1 VFFARFTNFL
11 TGYAR
16 FSFCF
21 KIEQMFLLSS
31 SFFGILK
38 RKEEFIMKKVIF
50 LVDMQSFYASVEKA
64 KHHQDLDRPLVV
76 SGDPTRRSGV
86 ILAACPLAKKYGIK
100 NGERLWEAQQK
111 CPDLIM
117 VPPHMQEYIDNS
129 IVITD
134 ILESFTDLVEPYSID
149 EQFMDVTHSQKLF
162 GTPYE
167 IAKHIQHEIYSK
179 LKVVARVGIGEN
191 KVLAKMA
198 CDNFSKKNK
207 DGIFFLEKETLH
219 ETLWPLPIEK
229 LFRAGEKMSQHLR
242 RRAIRTIGD
251 LAQTDVN
258 KIKKIW
264 GIHGQ
269 VLWMNAHGVDHSP
282 ISLSST
288 NSQKAIGNGM
298 TLPRDYSEKA
308 EIKVV
313 LLELCEEVCR
323 RARMARVIAE
333 TISLSFSG
341 ASYEIRTGFHR
352 QQKMAEPT
360 NMTME
365 VFHYACQLLETFWD
379 QESIRRLHV
388 SLSNL
393 LSDQT
398 IQLNLFQ
405 QDRAQSINLGYTTD
419 EITYKYGKN
428 AVMRAASLLPASQA
442 KERSAKIGGH
452 YK

>member
-1 VFFARFTNFL
+1 
-11 TGYAR
+11 
-16 FSFCF
+16 
-21 KIEQMFLLSS
+21 
-31 SFFGILK
+31 
-38 RKEEFIMKKVIF
+38 MKKVIF

-64 KHHQDLDRPLVV
+64 KHHQNLDRPLVV

-86 ILAACPLAKKYGIK
+86 ILAACPLAKKYGIQ
-100 NGERLWEAQQK
+100 NGERLWEAEQK
-111 CPDLIM
+111 CPDLIT

-134 ILESFTDLVEPYSID
+134 ILEGFTDLVEPYSID

-179 LKVVARVGIGEN
+179 LKVIARVGIGEN

-207 DGIFFLEKETLH
+207 NGIFFLKKEELH

-229 LFRAGEKMSQHLR
+229 LFRVGGKMSQHLR
-242 RRAIRTIGD
+242 RRAIRTIGE

-269 VLWMNAHGVDHSP
+269 VLWMNAHGVDYSP

-288 NSQKAIGNGM
+288 NSQKGIGNGM

-323 RARMARVIAE
+323 RARMARVMGE
-333 TISLSFSG
+333 TVSLSFSG
-341 ASYEIRTGFHR
+341 ASYDIRTGFHR
-352 QQKMAEPT
+352 QQKMADPT

-379 QESIRRLHV
+379 KEPIRRLHV
-388 SLSNL
+388 SLTNL
-393 LSDQT
+393 KSDQT

-405 QDRAQSINLGYTTD
+405 QDRARSINLGYTTD
-419 EITYKYGKN
+419 EITNKYGKT
-428 AVMRAASLLPASQA
+428 AVMRAASLLPASQL

-452 YK
+452 DK

>member
-1 VFFARFTNFL
+1 
-11 TGYAR
+11 
-16 FSFCF
+16 
-21 KIEQMFLLSS
+21 
-31 SFFGILK
+31 
-38 RKEEFIMKKVIF
+38 MKKVIF

-64 KHHQDLDRPLVV
+64 KHHQDTDRPLVV

-86 ILAACPLAKKYGIK
+86 ILAACPLAKQYGIQ
-100 NGERLWEAQQK
+100 NGERLWEAEQK
-111 CPDLIM
+111 CPNLIM

-129 IVITD
+129 LVITD
-134 ILESFTDLVEPYSID
+134 ILESVTDLVEPYSID

-162 GTPYE
+162 GDPYD

-198 CDNFSKKNK
+198 CDNFAKKKK
-207 DGIFFLEKETLH
+207 DGIFHLKKEELE

-229 LFRAGEKMSQHLR
+229 LFRAGGKMSRHLR
-242 RRAIRTIGD
+242 KRAIRTIGE

-258 KIKKIW
+258 KIKRVW

-269 VLWMNAHGVDHSP
+269 VLWMNAHGVDYSP

-288 NSQKAIGNGM
+288 NGQKGIGNGM

-323 RARMARVIAE
+323 RARMASVMGE
-333 TISLSFSG
+333 TVTLGISG
-341 ASYEIRTGFHR
+341 ASYDIRTGFHR
-352 QQKMAEPT
+352 QQKMSDPT

-365 VFHYACQLLETFWD
+365 VFHYACQLLDKFWD
-379 QESIRRLHV
+379 EEPIRRLHI
-388 SLSNL
+388 SLSSL
-393 LSDQT
+393 MSDQT
-398 IQLNLFQ
+398 VQLNLFQ

-419 EITYKYGKN
+419 EITNKYGKT
-428 AVMRAASLLPASQA
+428 AVMRAASLLPASQV

>member
-1 VFFARFTNFL
+1 
-11 TGYAR
+11 
-16 FSFCF
+16 
-21 KIEQMFLLSS
+21 
-31 SFFGILK
+31 
-38 RKEEFIMKKVIF
+38 MKKVIF
-50 LVDMQSFYASVEKA
+50 LVDMQSFFASVEKA
-64 KHHQDLDRPLVV
+64 KHYQDLNRPLVV

-86 ILAACPLAKKYGIK
+86 ILAACPLAKTYGIK
-100 NGERLWEAQQK
+100 NGERLWEAEQK
-111 CPDLIM
+111 CPDLVT

-129 IVITD
+129 ITITD

-149 EQFMDVTHSQKLF
+149 EQFMDITHSQKLF

-167 IAKHIQHEIYSK
+167 IAEHVQHEIYSK

-198 CDNFSKKNK
+198 CDNFSKKNQN
-207 DGIFFLEKETLH
+207 GIFWLKKENIQ

-229 LFRAGEKMSQHLR
+229 LFRAGGKMSQHLR
-242 RRAIRTIGD
+242 RRAIRTIGE

-258 KIKKIW
+258 KIKKLW

-269 VLWMNAHGVDHSP
+269 VLWMNAHGVDYSP

-288 NSQKAIGNGM
+288 NSQKGIGNGM
-298 TLPRDYSEKA
+298 TLPRDYSEKK

-323 RARMARVIAE
+323 RTRMAGVMAE
-333 TISLSFSG
+333 TVSLSLSG
-341 ASYEIRTGFHR
+341 ANYDLPTGFHR
-352 QQKMAEPT
+352 QQKMPEPT

-365 VFHYACQLLETFWD
+365 VFRHACELLETFWD
-379 QESIRRLHV
+379 QQPIRRLHV
-388 SLSNL
+388 SLTNL
-393 LSDQT
+393 TSDQS

-405 QDRAQSINLGYTTD
+405 QDRSQSINLGYTTD
-419 EITYKYGKN
+419 EITNKYGKT
-428 AVMRAASLLPASQA
+428 AVMRATSLLPASQVL
-442 KERSAKIGGH
+442 ERSAKIGGH